1 MRKIPILVFAAL
13 SLPALALADEAAAVA
28 GLRAYRDI
36 VWPGGKK
43 AAFYLSFDDG
53 CASQPKN
60 VFPLLAEYRV
70 HGTFYV
76 CPGWDS
82 FKNNEAAWAAANPYV
97 HLGNH
102 TYSHGDFSNLVSFVE
117 QVRLCNEVI
126 RRLTPAEPWPRPVAF
141 GIPGT
146 ETLAKMLPGEHPD
159 KTAAALKANDLVVR
173 LLYHGY
179 PVDCKTIP
187 EMEAYI
193 DRVVAEGGVGH
204 LDFHGVGGDWLD
216 PGMEYFTAVLKKLDS
231 VRERLHFAPFEE
243 LDTYARAQRAE
254 RRRPRLALARRT
266 AAEGIVLLKNDGAVL
281 PLRPGKPVALLGFS
295 AYFPHRMGWGSGDM
309 MDHVPT
315 PLDVA
320 LERAGVGLD
329 GDFAKLYRDELRA
342 RQSRGEY
349 ARVNLDWWK
358 WTSRFD
364 ELDLWRERFDEVA
377 KGKRGETCIVVIGRA
392 SGESVDVPEG
402 PGGYRFHWQEQLLV
416 EQACRNFDDVILVF
430 NGHGVIDLSVL
441 DTCPVKAFVFAP
453 LMGEVTGDA
462 IADVLTGAVN
472 PSGKT
477 VDTWAKRYCDYS
489 TTDCFGTMELPYS
502 EGVFVGYRHFVTA
515 GVEPRFPFGF
525 GLSYTTFEIEPLERG
540 EAKVTNTG
548 KVAGRE
554 VVQCYVAAP
563 DGKLAQPKVKLC
575 SFAKTRVLRPGESE
589 IVRLSTDLETTASWC
604 EVCGKWAL
612 EAGRYRFLV
621 GDSVASLK
629 DAWTEDLAEKRLWGG
644 AVKVPA
650 AAELPRPTRKVVF
663 ADVVAGT
670 ATAEELVAEFDDV
683 ELALMLNGRV
693 FDEGFAVDGGTGVGG
708 VKSGKVTA
716 EAGEFWSSE
725 KYGIPAIACADGP
738 SGVRL
743 GNFND
748 PKANY
753 NPICA
758 ELVQW
763 PSGTC
768 LAQTWDLAAAEA
780 FGRAVAG
787 EMAAAGID
795 GWLAPGVNIHRNP
808 LCGRNFEYFSEDPLL
823 SGKMG
828 AAVVRGVQTT
838 AEGKPSGR
846 YATVKHFCT
855 NNQEFERGAEM
866 NRVSERALREIYLKP
881 FEIVV
886 KESQPVYLMSS
897 YNRLNGDYVAT
908 TRKLLTDVL
917 RGEWGFEGAVMTD
930 WWNSADKLRHPVAGN
945 DVVMAGTRKEVE
957 ALIAALRDGRVAR
970 ADAQACAVRMVKAIA
985 RLVRK

>member
-1 MRKIPILVFAAL
+1 MIIIPTLVAA
-13 SLPALALADEAAAVA
+13 SLVA
-28 GLRAYRDI
+28 GQRQATDLVAKDV
-36 VWPGGKK
+36 VWPGGKT

-82 FKNNEAAWAAANPYV
+82 FQKNLAAWKTDNPYV

-117 QVRLCNEVI
+117 QARLCNETI
-126 RRLTPAEPWPRPVAF
+126 RGLTPDLPWPRTIAF

-146 ETLAKMLPGEHPD
+146 ETMAKLLPGEKPD
-159 KTAAALKANDLVVR
+159 EIESALEANNLAVR

-193 DRVVAEGGVGH
+193 DRVVAEGGIGH

-216 PGMEYFTAVLKKLDS
+216 PGMEYFTAVMKKLDS
-231 VRERLHFAPFEE
+231 VRDRLYFAPFEE
-243 LDTYARAQRAE
+243 LNAYALAAQRKVRDAK
-254 RRRPRLALARRT
+254 LALARRT
-266 AAEGIVLLKNDGAVL
+266 AADGTVLLKNDGGLL
-281 PLRPGKPVALLGFS
+281 PLAKDRTVALLGIS
-295 AYFPHRMGWGSGDM
+295 AYHPLRMGWGSGDM
-309 MDHVPT
+309 MDHTPVPT
-315 PLDVA
+315 DAA
-320 LERAGVGLD
+320 LERAGVVLD
-329 GDFAKLYRDELRA
+329 ADFAKLYRDELAA
-342 RQSRGEY
+342 RKAKGVYDRI
-349 ARVNLDWWK
+349 NLDWWK
-358 WTSRFD
+358 WTGRF
-364 ELDLWRERFDEVA
+364 EEIDLWRERFDEVA

-392 SGESVDVPEG
+392 EGESVDLPEG
-402 PGGYRFHWQEQLLV
+402 PGGFRLHWQEQTLI

-430 NGHGVIDLSVL
+430 NGCGVVDLSVL
-441 DTCPVKAFVFAP
+441 DTCPVKALVFAP

-472 PSGKT
+472 PSGRT
-477 VDTWAKRYCDYS
+477 VDTWAKRYCDYP
-489 TTDCFGTMELPYS
+489 TTDCFGTMELPYK
-502 EGVFVGYRHFVTA
+502 EGVYVGYRHFATA

-525 GLSYTTFEIEPLERG
+525 GLSYTTFAVEPLARG
-540 EAKVTNTG
+540 EVKVTNTG
-548 KVAGRE
+548 KTAGRE
-554 VVQCYVAAP
+554 VVQCYVSTP
-563 DGKLAQPKVKLC
+563 SGKLDQPRYKLC
-575 SFAKTRVLRPGESE
+575 SFAKTKLLAPGESE
-589 IVRLSTDLETTASWC
+589 VVRLATDLWTNASWC
-604 EVCGKWAL
+604 EQCGKWVL
-612 EAGRYRFLV
+612 EPGCYHFLV
-621 GDSVASLK
+621 GDSIASIKEAWSEEVGELK
-629 DAWTEDLAEKRLWGG
+629 VCEKTA
-644 AVKVPA
+644 AVTVPA
-650 AAELPRPTRKVVF
+650 SEELPAPTREVRF
-663 ADVVAGT
+663 CDVVAGT
-670 ATAEELVAEFDDV
+670 ATAEELVARFDDV

-708 VKSGKVTA
+708 VKSGKVVA

-725 KYGIPAIACADGP
+725 KYGIPAITCADGP

-748 PKANY
+748 PKTNY
-753 NPICA
+753 NPVCA
-758 ELVQW
+758 RMVQW

-768 LAQTWDLAAAEA
+768 LAQTWDLAAAEE
-780 FGRAVAG
+780 FGRAVADD
-787 EMAAAGID
+787 MAISGID

-838 AEGKPSGR
+838 TEGKPSGR

-945 DVVMAGTRKEVE
+945 DVVMAGTRSEVE
-957 ALIAALRDGRVAR
+957 ALIAAIKDGRVAR